1 MFAHTHPLYYTHD
14 HAGYHIYTY
23 MLGVE
28 PLFSLLFS
36 HFSPIG
42 AAGFK

>member
-23 MLGVE
+23 MLGE